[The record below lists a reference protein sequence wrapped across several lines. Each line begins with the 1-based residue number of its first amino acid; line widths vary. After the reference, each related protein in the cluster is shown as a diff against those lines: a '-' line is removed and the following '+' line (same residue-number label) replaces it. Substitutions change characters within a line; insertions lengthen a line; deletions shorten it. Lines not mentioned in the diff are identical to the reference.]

1 MNYNFLINH
10 LKSQMFNKKFN
21 KNNKYRS
28 CCRCGQV
35 TNSIYTKMRR
45 NMEENKIEK
54 NNGTTK
60 LKRYIEENSCQTE
73 ELEQR
78 LAKNPLLYQG
88 YLALSGEWKRRFQ
101 EYMAGKKTLPLTY
114 DQFFKKLFSVD
125 IHSERLSDFIS
136 SVLGEKVTVKCML
149 PNENRIVNE
158 ASLLIMYM
166 LIELEDGSLVNVEI
180 QKIPYTFPG
189 QIITWYLAD
198 TMTRQYAKVK
208 SEKGNYFT
216 YKDLNKVITIV
227 IYENSPSICKS
238 ENLKGE
244 YLHKGRMKFDTGLDM
259 EMYQECYIIALDEFK
274 KSEYYLSNDKGNNK
288 RTDVNAWLSLLV
300 TDDIEKI
307 DRNIEKYPWLEEI
320 YIEMAEYLVKPEE
333 VFDMY
338 SEALRILDENT
349 VKYMVDE
356 LKDENKELKGIN
368 IQLEGENTELK
379 GKNIQLEGKNT
390 QLEGENTELKG
401 KNVELNDK
409 IIDFQKKQMQQDKKE
424 KEVIKNMYKANLM
437 IEQIAE
443 ITGNDIEVIKNIIK

>member
-10 LKSQMFNKKFN
+10 LKSQMFNEKFN

-28 CCRCGQV
+28 CCRCGQI

-45 NMEENKIEK
+45 NMEDKKIIKTHNVKSDNVK
-54 NNGTTK
+54 NNNIKSNNIETKGITK

-101 EYMAGKKTLPLTY
+101 GYMAGKKTLPLIY
-114 DQFFKKLFSVD
+114 DPFFKKLFSVD

-158 ASLLIMYM
+158 ASLLIMDM
-166 LIELEDGSLVNVEI
+166 LVELEDGSLVNVEI

-189 QIITWYLAD
+189 QRITCYLAD

-238 ENLKGE
+238 KNLKGE
-244 YLHKGRMKFDTGLDM
+244 YMHKGRMKFDTGLDM

-274 KSEYYLSNDKGNNK
+274 KSEYYLSNDKRNNK

-300 TDDIEKI
+300 TDDIENI
-307 DRNIEKYPWLEEI
+307 DKNIEKYPWLEEI
-320 YIEMAEYLVKPEE
+320 YIEMVEYLVKPEE

-356 LKDENKELKGIN
+356 LKDENKELKG
-368 IQLEGENTELK
+368 
-379 GKNIQLEGKNT
+379 KNT

-409 IIDFQKKQMQQDKKE
+409 IIDFQKKQLQQDKKE
-424 KEVIKNMYKANLM
+424 KEVIKNMYKANLT

-443 ITGNDIEVIKNIIK
+443 ITGNDIGVIKNIIK